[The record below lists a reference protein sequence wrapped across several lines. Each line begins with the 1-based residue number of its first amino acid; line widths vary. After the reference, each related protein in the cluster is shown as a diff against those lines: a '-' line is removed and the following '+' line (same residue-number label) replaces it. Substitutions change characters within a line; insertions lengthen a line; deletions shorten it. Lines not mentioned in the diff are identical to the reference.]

1 MSNTIV
7 TTVYKWIIENV
18 VENVKK
24 DFSSMGV
31 EESIL
36 QEFQRNWEL
45 KVINSKVANFQKFL
59 SNEDY
64 YTQPQTSTYDQ
75 YNQAPAAPDLINQ
88 NNFPFS
94 QFTESYSVPPN
105 YNVQT
110 KIEPMNNQINSQSS
124 NIPQTDGANDELTT
138 DEIDKIIEK
147 KILENNKE
155 KEKGK
160 GISQVDGEDE
170 DDEDDLNYDD
180 DNNINSDLDDDDDD
194 NDDEENETEHLIL
207 CQYEKVTRIKNK
219 WKCSLKD
226 GIINVNGKDYLFQ
239 KATGDLEW

>member
-7 TTVYKWIIENV
+7 THVYKWIIENV

-36 QEFQRNWEL
+36 QEFQRNWEI
-45 KVINSKVANFQKFL
+45 KVINSKVANFQKF
-59 SNEDY
+59 SVNEDY
-64 YTQPQTSTYDQ
+64 YTQTNAYDQ
-75 YNQAPAAPDLINQ
+75 YNPTTATAPDLINQ
-88 NNFPFS
+88 NNFPFT
-94 QFTESYSVPPN
+94 QFTESYSVPPT

-110 KIEPMNNQINSQSS
+110 KIEPMSNQINSQPS
-124 NIPQTDGANDELTT
+124 NIPQTDGTNDELTT
-138 DEIDKIIEK
+138 EEIDRIIEK
-147 KILENNKE
+147 KILEANE
-155 KEKGK
+155 GKEKGK
-160 GISQVDGEDE
+160 EIAQVDGEDE
-170 DDEDDLNYDD
+170 DDEDDLNYDND
-180 DNNINSDLDDDDDD
+180 DNINSDLDDDDDD

-239 KATGDLEW
+239 KATGDFEW

>member
-7 TTVYKWIIENV
+7 THVYKWIIENV

-45 KVINSKVANFQKFL
+45 KVINSKVANFQKF
-59 SNEDY
+59 SVNEDY
-64 YTQPQTSTYDQ
+64 YAQPTYDQ
-75 YNQAPAAPDLINQ
+75 YNSATTTSDLINQ
-88 NNFPFS
+88 NNFQFPP
-94 QFTESYSVPPN
+94 FTESQYSVPPT
-105 YNVQT
+105 YNSVQT
-110 KIEPMNNQINSQSS
+110 KIEPISNTINSQSSS

-138 DEIDKIIEK
+138 EDIDKIIEK
-147 KILENNKE
+147 KILEVNE
-155 KEKGK
+155 KEVKDKGK
-160 GISQVDGEDE
+160 KIAQVDGED
-170 DDEDDLNYDD
+170 DDDDDDLNYDD
-180 DNNINSDLDDDDDD
+180 NINSDLDDDDDD
-194 NDDEENETEHLIL
+194 DNDDENETEHLIL

-239 KATGDLEW
+239 KATGDFEW

>member
-7 TTVYKWIIENV
+7 THVYKWIIENV

-45 KVINSKVANFQKFL
+45 KVINTKVANFQKF
-59 SNEDY
+59 SSSEDY
-64 YTQPQTSTYDQ
+64 YTQPNAYDQ
-75 YNQAPAAPDLINQ
+75 YNTTAAAAAPDLINQ
-88 NNFPFS
+88 NNFPFP
-94 QFTESYSVPPN
+94 QFTDSYSVPPN
-105 YNVQT
+105 YNVQP

-124 NIPQTDGANDELTT
+124 NIPQTDGTNDELTT
-138 DEIDKIIEK
+138 EEIDKIIEK
-147 KILENNKE
+147 KIVEANEEKEEE

-170 DDEDDLNYDD
+170 DEEDDLNDLFY
-180 DNNINSDLDDDDDD
+180 INSSYMI
-194 NDDEENETEHLIL
+194 NN
-207 CQYEKVTRIKNK
+207 KN
-219 WKCSLKD
+219 
-226 GIINVNGKDYLFQ
+226 I
-239 KATGDLEW
+239 